1 MYKVSFSQVIK
12 TECYTLCS
20 QSCGDV
26 LLQWV
31 HFIKLLPFRLIILP
45 EPELVRQALQEGL
58 LASSGDDNSV
68 RFARAIV
75 EDKVSLSFRCLL
87 FNGY

>member
-1 MYKVSFSQVIK
+1 M
-12 TECYTLCS
+12 
-20 QSCGDV
+20 
-26 LLQWV
+26 
-31 HFIKLLPFRLIILP
+31 
-45 EPELVRQALQEGL
+45 RQALQEGL